1 VVAIGD
7 GGVMGLQ
14 NGVMEVDDLGQ
25 VNDKPVYRTRI
36 EWLISLAVL
45 GGRAAARVWG
55 IKKAAVVA

>member
-1 VVAIGD
+1 
-7 GGVMGLQ
+7 MGLQ

-36 EWLISLAVL
+36 EWLISLAVSR
-45 GGRAAARVWG
+45 GRAAARVWG

>member
-1 VVAIGD
+1 VGD
-7 GGVMGLQ
+7 SGVIGLQ

-45 GGRAAARVWG
+45 SGRAAARVWG